1 MKTWKRSRKASRE
14 ARVFYDRLVSAWSA
28 ETSSNWSI
36 ANPAKGQC
44 SVTALIAQDVFGGE
58 ILKTHTPGGTHFYN
72 LIDGVRWDFTVSQFD
87 RPIPSRICRQVVMK
101 PWPTPVRLNIWHCN
115 AP

>member
-1 MKTWKRSRKASRE
+1 MRPE
-14 ARVFYDRLVSAWSA
+14 VFYDRLVSAWSA
-28 ETSSNWSI
+28 ETSSNWSR

-87 RPIPSRICRQVVMK
+87 RPIPFEDLPASRDEAMADTSPAQYLALQRAL
-101 PWPTPVRLNIWHCN
+101 T
-115 AP
+115 